1 MNEILTIEGLEKI
14 YKNYDAFILDQWGVM
29 HDGVSGY
36 KNAIN
41 CIEKLFNNKKK
52 LIIISN
58 SSKRKIST
66 KARLPILGYQ
76 EDYFSEIMT
85 SGEMIWNCLYEKK
98 HDEIKNLGK
107 NCFHIFDDSNEDGKK
122 YINGL
127 DNYNFVDSIEE
138 ADFILA
144 CTPHLNKK
152 VIDFVPL
159 LDLAKQR
166 ELLFICANPDFDT
179 IENNPDSDKYCMGT
193 IAQLYRN
200 IGGKTFELGKP
211 SSEIYDESI
220 KKINNIDK
228 SRILAIGDSIHH
240 DILGASNFGIDSLLI
255 TSTGIHKN
263 LFDVENP
270 KWQNELNY
278 FQNMLIKPTFISSEL
293 RF

>member
-1 MNEILTIEGLEKI
+1 M
-14 YKNYDAFILDQWGVM
+14 
-29 HDGVSGY
+29 
-36 KNAIN
+36 
-41 CIEKLFNNKKK
+41 
-52 LIIISN
+52 
-58 SSKRKIST
+58 
-66 KARLPILGYQ
+66 
-76 EDYFSEIMT
+76 
-85 SGEMIWNCLYEKK
+85 
-98 HDEIKNLGK
+98 
-107 NCFHIFDDSNEDGKK
+107 
-122 YINGL
+122 
-127 DNYNFVDSIEE
+127 
-138 ADFILA
+138 
-144 CTPHLNKK
+144 
-152 VIDFVPL
+152 
-159 LDLAKQR
+159 
-166 ELLFICANPDFDT
+166 LFICANPDFDT

-278 FQNMLIKPTFISSEL
+278 FQNMLIHIYHICINYTYLPYRFTHIGNICIQNMHFFLNLAFRQIVKLLIS
-293 RF
+293 